1 MSLQLKNKIKQDTVW
16 QVLLILAYFFLTFN
30 FFNERFGSQY
40 ALMKTLL
47 LIGSQ
52 IFIWQININYLLPQ
66 LLLKKKNIIYILV
79 LFAMVIIISFLYQK
93 IERYIIDSWKL
104 SVREELMFPFD
115 DPEFRNRSN
124 RPGIK
129 KLKRGFKLFESSYN
143 LILFSVV
150 ALASTA
156 YKMTTYSLKQE
167 NEASSLREE
176 KVKSEMDFLKS
187 QVNPHFLFNVLNNIY
202 SLSFLK
208 SDKTPDVVLQLSD
221 MLRYMLYDTGTAT
234 VPLQKEID
242 YLNNFIGLHILK
254 DDAIKENIAIDWD
267 IQNSNLPIA
276 PLLFAP
282 FIENAF
288 KHSHIED
295 EINGWIKISLS
306 SSLDGQITFKI
317 NNSKPLKKLSKDK
330 QGGIGLENV
339 KKRLNL
345 QYKNKHSMAI
355 HDSSKE
361 YSIILNINTQ

>member
-1 MSLQLKNKIKQDTVW
+1 MTFQLKNKIKQDTVW

-30 FFNERFGSQY
+30 FFNQRFGNQY
-40 ALMKTLL
+40 ALMKALL
-47 LIGSQ
+47 LISCQ
-52 IFIWQININYLLPQ
+52 IFIWQVNITFLLPK
-66 LLLKKKNIIYILV
+66 LLLQKKHILYAVV
-79 LFAMVIIISFLYQK
+79 LFTMVIIVAFVYQK
-93 IERYIIDSWKL
+93 VERYIIDSWKL
-104 SVREELMFPFD
+104 SVREELLFPFD
-115 DPEFRNRSN
+115 DPEFTGRNH
-124 RPGIK
+124 RPNLK
-129 KLKRGFKLFESSYN
+129 KLKRGFKLFESTYN
-143 LILFSVV
+143 LILFSVI

-156 YKMTTYSLKQE
+156 YKMTTYSLKKE

-208 SDKTPDVVLQLSD
+208 SDKTPDVVLQLSN

-254 DDAIKENIAIDWD
+254 DDAIKDNIDINWD

-295 EINGWIKISLS
+295 ETNGWIKISLS
-306 SSLDGQITFKI
+306 SSLDGQITFKVSNSQPL
-317 NNSKPLKKLSKDK
+317 NNLSKDK

-345 QYKNKHSMAI
+345 QYKNKHSMVI